1 MLDEPVHGL
10 DARGAG
16 ELRELGELVVRV
28 EPLSQ
33 HREDEPA
40 LGLAARRGIRLA

>member
-1 MLDEPVHGL
+1 VLHDSAYGR

-16 ELRELGELVVRV
+16 ELRQLGELLVRV
-28 EPLSQ
+28 EALSQ